1 MCLPCF
7 MDVVLLIGLTS
18 WVCWKALRP
27 FWSFDA
33 MMFVD
38 DDENTEY
45 HHLLLQWSTDEAV
58 NVCNQITF
66 FNGSY

>member
-7 MDVVLLIGLTS
+7 MDVVILIGLTS

-45 HHLLLQWSTDEAV
+45 HHLLLQ
-58 NVCNQITF
+58 
-66 FNGSY
+66 

>member
-27 FWSFDA
+27 FWSFDG

-45 HHLLLQWSTDEAV
+45 HHLLLQ
-58 NVCNQITF
+58 
-66 FNGSY
+66 